1 MYFVPSAYLIGGFSL
16 AFFNSSEVQR
26 ETGSV
31 LCHGNSSVMGLFLER
46 YRFHYWLFRSC
57 AGNCVQNSS
66 PKIVPQCN
74 SRHYRPSLSSASSK
88 WPKRYRKGLVIVQLH
103 LSGVCWWYFSTR
115 VRILQKW
122 IRLFFGWVT
131 MFFSSNLLS
140 LLVASW

>member
-1 MYFVPSAYLIGGFSL
+1 MLQTEKKKLHPHGPLKVSMLLFAFDWRKSFEPIILNDGLFIKYTYLTGGFSL

-31 LCHGNSSVMGLFLER
+31 LCHGNSSIMGLFLER

-88 WPKRYRKGLVIVQLH
+88 WPKRYRKGLVTAQLH
-103 LSGVCWWYFSTR
+103 LSGVC
-115 VRILQKW
+115 
-122 IRLFFGWVT
+122 
-131 MFFSSNLLS
+131 
-140 LLVASW
+140 

>member
-31 LCHGNSSVMGLFLER
+31 LCHGNSSIMGLFLER
-46 YRFHYWLFRSC
+46 YRFHCWLFRSC
-57 AGNCVQNSS
+57 AGNFVQNSS
-66 PKIVPQCN
+66 PKTVPQCN
-74 SRHYRPSLSSASSK
+74 SRHYRPSLSSGSSK
-88 WPKRYRKGLVIVQLH
+88 WPKRYTKGLVTAQFH
-103 LSGVCWWYFSTR
+103 LSGVLLLIFLNACPYFG
-115 VRILQKW
+115 KMF
-122 IRLFFGWVT
+122 RLFFGWVT